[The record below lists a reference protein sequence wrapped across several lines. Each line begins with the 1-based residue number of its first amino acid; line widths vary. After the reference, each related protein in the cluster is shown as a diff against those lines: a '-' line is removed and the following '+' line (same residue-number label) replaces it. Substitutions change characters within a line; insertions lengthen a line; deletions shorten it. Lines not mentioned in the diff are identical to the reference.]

1 MFALPDP
8 LHPAIVHFPVALALL
23 SPFVA
28 LAAVLALT
36 RGWLPA
42 RAWVGVVLLQALLA
56 GSAWA
61 ALETGEDQHE
71 RVEKIVGNEPLETHQ
86 DAAERL
92 LAIAV
97 AGLVVSAAGL
107 LSGSAGRYGR
117 MASVASNAVILVAAL
132 AVGHSGGELVYKYG
146 AAQAYMKTA
155 AGGGALS
162 GAGIGAP
169 ETGRPVRADDD
180 D

>member
-1 MFALPDP
+1 M
-8 LHPAIVHFPVALALL
+8 VHLPVALALL

-28 LAAVLALT
+28 LAAVLALA

-56 GSAWA
+56 GSVWA

-71 RVEKIVGNEPLETHQ
+71 RVEKIVGKEPLDTHHE
-86 DAAERL
+86 AAERL
-92 LAIAV
+92 LTIAV

-117 MASVASNAVILVAAL
+117 LASVASGAVILVAAL
-132 AVGHSGGELVYKYG
+132 ATGHSGGELVYKYG
-146 AAQAYMKTA
+146 AAQAYVKTA
-155 AGGGALS
+155 GGGGALS
-162 GAGIGAP
+162 GAEMGAP
-169 ETGRPVRADDD
+169 ETGHPARADHDD
-180 D
+180 

>member
-8 LHPAIVHFPVALALL
+8 LHPAIVHLPVALALL

-42 RAWVGVVLLQALLA
+42 RAWIGVVLLQALLA
-56 GSAWA
+56 GSVWA
-61 ALETGEDQHE
+61 ALETGEEQHE
-71 RVEKIVGNEPLETHQ
+71 RVEKVVGEEPLETHEE
-86 DAAERL
+86 AAERL

-117 MASVASNAVILVAAL
+117 MASVASSAVILVAAL
-132 AVGHSGGELVYKYG
+132 ATGHSGGELVYKYG
-146 AAQAYMKTA
+146 AAQAYLKTP
-155 AGGGALS
+155 AGGGA
-162 GAGIGAP
+162 
-169 ETGRPVRADDD
+169 ETGATQAHEGACANDED
-180 D
+180 